1 MTCSDLE
8 TALKAKIE
16 NVYRLTAP
24 AAVTEY
30 VVWHEYVMNAARGDD
45 RAQIRIPR
53 VQIDAYTQNGTALDE
68 NPYFQAVLSVMD
80 ELELCYAIQDVG
92 YDDASASMRLIIQC
106 DVA

>member
-16 NVYRLTAP
+16 NIYHLTAP

-30 VVWHEYVMNAARGDD
+30 VVWHEYGMDIVRGDN
-45 RAQIRIPR
+45 RAQILIPR